1 MANVIHGHFDS
12 ALSLHKQIVS
22 LSGND
27 GGSLNDGR
35 LILLYAGSIAEC
47 LLEYEDWKEGLND
60 FFDMNESF
68 ETSLDSAQW
77 LESHAVTQS
86 FYRDKDAELGRSV
99 VRSYLDENAETSFLM
114 LRNIKSSLM
123 AIMDDQ
129 TNFWRRLHDMT
140 CTVLVTEQIVHNLC
154 DQIIDINI
162 GAEGWSLGDCVQAMG
177 TLSGQYY
184 AKSMHIHDFGC
195 STKAVINHGF
205 DYMVHTI
212 MNEALRLGMDNHAGM
227 YTMLPAND
235 TQPYIPFS
243 KADNIDVIATPLFKI
258 FKVADTNLKSLMI
271 AKATGRM
278 MAVAAAGD
286 AADMDCCVVTPL
298 ALTSMQGSYH
308 HCLVNV

>member
-22 LSGND
+22 LSQD
-27 GGSLNDGR
+27 GDGHTNDGR
-35 LILLYAGSIAEC
+35 LILLYAGAIAEC
-47 LLEYEDWKEGLND
+47 LLEYEDWKDGLNG
-60 FFDMNESF
+60 FFDMNASF
-68 ETSLDSAQW
+68 EESLDSAQW
-77 LESHAVTQS
+77 LESNAVTQS

-99 VRSYLDENAETSFLM
+99 VRSYLDDHAETSFLM

-123 AIMDDQ
+123 AVMDDK

-154 DQIIDINI
+154 DQVIDINI

-177 TLSGQYY
+177 ALSGQYY
-184 AKSMHIHDFGC
+184 ARSLQARTYGRSKM
-195 STKAVINHGF
+195 AVINHGF

-212 MNEALRLGMDNHAGM
+212 MNEAMRLGMDDHAGV
-227 YTMLPAND
+227 YTMIPAND
-235 TQPYIPFS
+235 TQPYVPFS
-243 KADNIDVIATPLFKI
+243 KVDNIDVIAMPLFRI
-258 FKVADTNLKSLMI
+258 FKVADANLKSLMV

-286 AADMDCCVVTPL
+286 TADMDCCVVTPL

-308 HCLVNV
+308 HCLVNA